1 MVSKNIVATVKYC
14 TFGAFEVVQD
24 VVFVKKPLDVVQKC
38 ANGNA
43 KEILGPGNLC
53 LSIFLSLVLG
63 NIAFFD
69 VKSKK
74 PLSGSS
80 DLARLFFFCSPCSVG
95 VQKMKSL
102 QNASK
107 PNRVQLVAF

>member
-1 MVSKNIVATVKYC
+1 M
-14 TFGAFEVVQD
+14 VQD

-38 ANGNA
+38 ANENA
-43 KEILGPGNLC
+43 KAILVWEICAC
-53 LSIFLSLVLG
+53 LFFLSLVLG

-80 DLARLFFFCSPCSVG
+80 DFARLFFFAPHAAWECKKQAEPGNS
-95 VQKMKSL
+95 
-102 QNASK
+102 
-107 PNRVQLVAF
+107 R

>member
-1 MVSKNIVATVKYC
+1 M
-14 TFGAFEVVQD
+14 QD

-38 ANGNA
+38 ANENA
-43 KEILGPGNLC
+43 KEILGTGNLC

-69 VKSKK
+69 VKSKT

-80 DLARLFFFCSPCSVG
+80 ERFMLFFFCSPCSVG
-95 VQKMKSL
+95 VQK
-102 QNASK
+102 ASRTVFSK
-107 PNRVQLVAF
+107 QAIPCSAGLFLIGEAGC

>member
-1 MVSKNIVATVKYC
+1 M
-14 TFGAFEVVQD
+14 VQD
-24 VVFVKKPLDVVQKC
+24 VVFVKKPLDVLQKC
-38 ANGNA
+38 ANENA
-43 KEILGPGNLC
+43 KEILVLENLC

-80 DLARLFFFCSPCSVG
+80 DLARLFFFAPHAAWEC
-95 VQKMKSL
+95 KK
-102 QNASK
+102 
-107 PNRVQLVAF
+107 

>member
-1 MVSKNIVATVKYC
+1 M
-14 TFGAFEVVQD
+14 VQD

-38 ANGNA
+38 ANENA
-43 KEILGPGNLC
+43 KANFAPRNWC
-53 LSIFLSLVLG
+53 LAIFLSLVLG

-80 DLARLFFFCSPCSVG
+80 EKFMLFFFCSPCSVG
-95 VQKMKSL
+95 GQK
-102 QNASK
+102 ASRTVFSK
-107 PNRVQLVAF
+107 QAIPCSAVCILIREAGC

>member
-1 MVSKNIVATVKYC
+1 M
-14 TFGAFEVVQD
+14 VQD

-38 ANGNA
+38 ANENA
-43 KEILGPGNLC
+43 KAHLSLENWC

-74 PLSGSS
+74 PLRGSS

-95 VQKMKSL
+95 VQNMKSL

-107 PNRVQLVAF
+107 PKRVQLGPC

>member
-38 ANGNA
+38 ANENA
-43 KEILGPGNLC
+43 KEILCRGNLC

-69 VKSKK
+69 VKIKK
-74 PLSGSS
+74 PLRGSS
-80 DLARLFFFCSPCSVG
+80 DLARLFFFCSPCSMG
-95 VQKMKSL
+95 GQKASAFEVFGMKNSI
-102 QNASK
+102 SS
-107 PNRVQLVAF
+107 

>member
-38 ANGNA
+38 ANENA

-74 PLSGSS
+74 PLSRSS
-80 DLARLFFFCSPCSVG
+80 EKLMGFFLFPMQPDSQP
-95 VQKMKSL
+95 
-102 QNASK
+102 AS
-107 PNRVQLVAF
+107 

>member
-1 MVSKNIVATVKYC
+1 M
-14 TFGAFEVVQD
+14 VQD
-24 VVFVKKPLDVVQKC
+24 VVFVKKPLDVLQKC
-38 ANGNA
+38 ANENA
-43 KEILGPGNLC
+43 KAHLAPRNLC

-74 PLSGSS
+74 PLSRSS

-102 QNASK
+102 QNASM
-107 PNRVQLVAF
+107 PNRVQLGLF